1 MQCRVAAQLDG
12 CALQVGAVFSFR
24 DQVVAVDMGLQPCQT
39 RLQMANWSLLM
50 HGMHPLHLSCCVV
63 QVTDDRLDAYHQS
76 FRGSEEERKELLELY
91 ERMDGDMKKVM
102 EWLPCSDV
110 KLDSHRFLDAISAAI
125 KAGEVKQTAAFRAW
139 CKKTAQTPRPKE
151 PLKPKKRTNKADA
164 ESSDALIAAIQK
176 RVCLD
181 TRTVHCQL
189 ESYKRHVSCL

>member
-1 MQCRVAAQLDG
+1 MG
-12 CALQVGAVFSFR
+12 CT
-24 DQVVAVDMGLQPCQT
+24 PCT
-39 RLQMANWSLLM
+39 F
-50 HGMHPLHLSCCVV
+50 SCCVV
-63 QVTDDRLDAYHQS
+63 QVTDERLDAYHQS
-76 FRGSEEERKELLELY
+76 FRGSEEERQELLELY
-91 ERMDGDMKKVM
+91 QRMDGDMKKVM

-125 KAGEVKQTAAFRAW
+125 KAGEVKQTAAYRAW

-189 ESYKRHVSCL
+189 KFYQRHVSCL